1 MELLNMFFAFFK
13 VGLFTIGGG
22 LVAIP
27 IMQDYVI
34 KYQWI
39 TQKDFVD
46 MIAISQS
53 TPGPIGINLA
63 TYVGASQYGLL
74 GSIVV
79 TMGMVLPSFIIIT
92 IVSKFL
98 AHFNQNKWVKASLTS
113 IRPIVVGIIL
123 SAGFFIAK
131 VSFVN
136 VESFMNTGKWLDLIE
151 LKSFLVF
158 LVFFG
163 LMFKVEKHPILYIV
177 AGGLVGVLLF

>member
-1 MELLNMFFAFFK
+1 MGLFNMFFAFLK

-34 KYQWI
+34 EYQWI
-39 TQKDFVD
+39 SQTDFID

-79 TMGMVLPSFIIIT
+79 TIGMVLPSFVIISI
-92 IVSKFL
+92 ISRFL
-98 AHFNQNKWVKASLTS
+98 KHFNENKWVKAALASM
-113 IRPIVVGIIL
+113 RPMVVGIIL
-123 SAGFFIAK
+123 AAAYFIGKIA
-131 VSFVN
+131 FVN
-136 VESFMNTGKWLDLIE
+136 EEALDLNKTINE
-151 LKSFLVF
+151 IIDLRSIIMFV
-158 LVFFG
+158 VFFG
-163 LMFKVEKHPILYIV
+163 VMFKVKKHPILYI
-177 AGGLVGVLLF
+177 AIGGVFGILLF

>member
-1 MELLNMFFAFFK
+1 MGLLNMFFSFFK

-27 IMQDYVI
+27 IMQDYVL

-39 TQKDFVD
+39 SEKEFVD

-79 TMGMVLPSFIIIT
+79 TIAMVLPSFIIIT

-98 AHFNQNKWVKASLTS
+98 LHFDDNKYVKAVLKS
-113 IRPIVVGIIL
+113 IRPVVVGIIL
-123 SAGFFIAK
+123 AAGFFIAN
-131 VSFVN
+131 VSFIHMDN
-136 VESFMNTGKWLDLIE
+136 FLETKSIAALIDI
-151 LKSFLVF
+151 KSFIVF
-158 LVFFG
+158 IIFFG
-163 LMFKVEKHPILYIV
+163 VMFKIKKHPILYIV
-177 AGGLVGVLLF
+177 IGGVLGIVLF